1 MKSKQSEKQPGIT
14 GERIRQIHGL
24 ENISDELADKMAT
37 TIKQLAEIIFET
49 VASRTDLKGDDDELP
64 YQPPK
69 N

>member
-1 MKSKQSEKQPGIT
+1 MKSKQSEKQPEIT
-14 GERIRQIHGL
+14 GERIRQIQGL

-49 VASRTDLKGDDDELP
+49 VANGTDLKRDDDELP
-64 YQPPK
+64 YLPPK